1 MPVFIIDNS
10 WYPVITCLI
19 IALEAWM
26 FVSTMSI
33 GSSDYQL
40 FSYPRSRHLKPS
52 LLSVSHSVAIVVD
65 LLHLPHKA
73 APDRHGV
80 IPPPPPDGP
89 AVACLPH
96 TRRPHRTISRFHIR
110 ILEE

>member
-1 MPVFIIDNS
+1 M
-10 WYPVITCLI
+10 YYCLKI
-19 IALEAWM
+19 KCLVKNLNYSALN
-26 FVSTMSI
+26 I
-33 GSSDYQL
+33 
-40 FSYPRSRHLKPS
+40 
-52 LLSVSHSVAIVVD
+52 VSHSVGVVVD

-96 TRRPHRTISRFHIR
+96 TRRPHRTISEVEKTFTFHWTLKKGFGNY
-110 ILEE
+110 ILTQISHPNS